1 MAEAA
6 ENPVSKQGQIGFLR
20 DEGFLKA
27 EAGSAILSCINHGH
41 WFEENYEQALKQS
54 SEWLTFLN
62 VAEVGQ
68 KKDDRKYDMEVPILD
83 GDDEIV
89 KRDVDRTFATA
100 KYRDVLHILLYKC
113 KKKFG
118 DYQQSLSYMGGFLL
132 LFFDMGT
139 TYKILTVLN
148 ADPRYLCNYWRA
160 EAIQCNI
167 DGWVLFDIL
176 PGYLPELSKSF
187 QNNNPPVQPNIIA
200 LSQKWFGGVF
210 IQNLPCPFLI
220 DFMHGFFRDG
230 IKHIFRF
237 SLCLLRELEP
247 LFLNQPL
254 NKQQQVVRLLNQG
267 TRKVTRDMMKNA
279 LNYLDD
285 PVLDKVLAF
294 DVSEARHLAFRG
306 HLQLQLCNASYKE
319 CVMPLDMDD
328 FSDDE
333 EEIVEDGVLALQ
345 KCIQDKRLKP
355 EFLAAMFE
363 RVLAEI

>member
-1 MAEAA
+1 MA
-6 ENPVSKQGQIGFLR
+6 KMQGQVGFLR
-20 DEGFLKA
+20 DPEFLEA
-27 EAGSAILSCINHGH
+27 ECTSAILSCINHGNWLQKNH
-41 WFEENYEQALKQS
+41 EYALKKSAQ
-54 SEWLTFLN
+54 WLDCLGIIE
-62 VAEVGQ
+62 AR
-68 KKDDRKYDMEVPILD
+68 DRGYDMEVPLLE

-132 LFFDMGT
+132 MFFDMGT

-176 PGYLPELSKSF
+176 PNYLPKLSESF
-187 QNNNPPVQPNIIA
+187 ANSMVQPNIIA

-220 DFMHGFFRDG
+220 DVMHGFFQDG
-230 IKHIFRF
+230 IKHIYRV

-247 LFLNQPL
+247 LFYNQPL
-254 NKQQQVVRLLNQG
+254 NKQQEVVRLLNKG
-267 TRKVTRDMMKNA
+267 TKKVTPEMMQNA
-279 LNYLDD
+279 LEYLQD
-285 PVLDKVLAF
+285 PALDKLLDFDLADF
-294 DVSEARHLAFRG
+294 RHKAFRQ
-306 HLQLQLCNASYKE
+306 HLQKQLCMANYKE
-319 CVMPLDMDD
+319 CLMPLEDDD

-333 EEIVEDGVLALQ
+333 EEIVEDGVLALL
-345 KCIQDKRLKP
+345 KCIQDKRLKK
-355 EFLAAMFE
+355 EYLKFMFDRILE
-363 RVLAEI
+363 ES